1 MADGEKPYRRY
12 RGGRVRGGVPT
23 IERARAGVERD
34 GRAARHGKPGGA
46 GPEGPK
52 RRRRLRLTRG
62 RVILSVI
69 LLLILLLV
77 VWAVASWLAFSR
89 GVDEANQRLSPRAR
103 AALVPHE
110 GLLMSRPTT
119 TLLMGTDHA
128 DRRDRADANR
138 SDSIMLVRTDPERHR
153 LTYLS
158 IPRDMRVDIPG
169 HGTGKINAA
178 FALGGPA
185 LAMRTITGVTG
196 IEINHV
202 ALVDFNSFRELID
215 ELGGVTVNVPA
226 PIVSNRFDCPFP
238 TDSQCQRWQGWR
250 FAKGKQT
257 MDGRRALIY
266 SRIRE
271 NKLNP
276 AENDLTRG
284 ERQQVVVQAI
294 ADKLTSP
301 GTLFKLPFIGD
312 DLLKPLATDLSS
324 GQFLQLAWM
333 KFRSPEDRTLHC
345 RLGGSASFVG
355 GESFII
361 GTEENRNVIAMF
373 SGRSAPQPPLPGSGP
388 FGPGCIIGNRG

>member
-1 MADGEKPYRRY
+1 MADAQKPYRRY

-23 IERARAGVERD
+23 RERPRRGVQRD
-34 GRAARHGKPGGA
+34 RRPATLS
-46 GPEGPK
+46 PEQPK

-62 RVILSVI
+62 RVILSVV
-69 LLLILLLV
+69 LLLILLLT
-77 VWAVASWLAFSR
+77 VWAVASWLAFDR
-89 GVDEANQRLSPRAR
+89 GVDAANDRLSPRAR

-110 GLLMSRPTT
+110 GLVMSRPTT

-138 SDSIMLVRTDPERHR
+138 SDSIMLVRTDPDKHR
-153 LTYLS
+153 IAYLS
-158 IPRDMRVDIPG
+158 VPRDLRVDIPG

-202 ALVDFNSFRELID
+202 VLVDFNSFRDLID

-238 TDSQCQRWQGWR
+238 TASQCQRWEGWR
-250 FAKGKQT
+250 FAKGKQKL
-257 MDGRRALIY
+257 DGRRALIY

-271 NKLNP
+271 NRLNP

-284 ERQQVVVQAI
+284 ERQQAVVQAI
-294 ADKLTSP
+294 GDKLTSP
-301 GTLFKLPFIGD
+301 GTLLKLPFVGD
-312 DLLKPLATDLSS
+312 DLLKPLATDLTS
-324 GQFLQLAWM
+324 GQFLQLAWL
-333 KFRSPEDRTLHC
+333 KVRSPEDRTLHC
-345 RLGGSASFVG
+345 RLGGSASFVDG
-355 GESFII
+355 QSFII

-373 SGRSAPQPPLPGSGP
+373 AGRSAPQPPLPGSGP
-388 FGPGCIIGNRG
+388 FGPGCIRR

>member
-23 IERARAGVERD
+23 LERPRIRR
-34 GRAARHGKPGGA
+34 GRADGARPDPTSPGA
-46 GPEGPK
+46 PK
-52 RRRRLRLTRG
+52 RRRRVRLTRRRAIVG
-62 RVILSVI
+62 TILIV
-69 LLLILLLV
+69 LLLVV
-77 VWAVASWLAFSR
+77 VWAVASWIAFDR
-89 GVDEANQRLSPRAR
+89 GVEEANQRLSPRAR

-128 DRRDRADANR
+128 DRADRADASR
-138 SDSIMLVRTDPERHR
+138 SDSIMLVRTDPDRHR
-153 LTYLS
+153 LSYLS
-158 IPRDMRVDIPG
+158 IPRDLRVEIPG

-185 LAMRTITGVTG
+185 LAMRTITNVTG
-196 IEINHV
+196 IEINHI
-202 ALVDFNSFRELID
+202 ALVDFNSFRDLID

-250 FAKGKQT
+250 FAKGEQT
-257 MDGRRALIY
+257 MDGRRALVY

-271 NKLNP
+271 NRLNP

-284 ERQQVVVQAI
+284 ERQQAVVQAI
-294 ADKLTSP
+294 GDKLTGP
-301 GTLFKLPFIGD
+301 GTLLKLPFVGD
-312 DLLKPLATDLSS
+312 DLLKPLATDLTS

-333 KFRSPEDRTLHC
+333 KVRSPEDRTLHC
-345 RLGGSASFVG
+345 RLGGTASSVG

-373 SGRSAPQPPLPGSGP
+373 SGRAAAQPPLPGSGP
-388 FGPGCIIGNRG
+388 FGPGCVIGKRG

>member
-23 IERARAGVERD
+23 LERRPHARAGRD
-34 GRAARHGKPGGA
+34 GRAGRPGEPQQKPK
-46 GPEGPK
+46 P
-52 RRRRLRLTRG
+52 RRRLRLTRG
-62 RVILSVI
+62 RVILLVV
-69 LLLILLLV
+69 LLLFLLLV
-77 VWAVASWLAFSR
+77 VWAVASWLAFGR
-89 GVDEANQRLSPRAR
+89 GVDAANQRLSPQAR

-119 TLLMGTDHA
+119 TLLMGTDHSA
-128 DRRDRADANR
+128 RSDRADANR
-138 SDSIMLVRTDPERHR
+138 ADSIMLVRTDPEKHR
-153 LTYLS
+153 ISYLS
-158 IPRDMRVDIPG
+158 IPRDLRVDVPG
-169 HGTGKINAA
+169 HGTAKINAA

-185 LAMRTITGVTG
+185 LAMQTITAVTG
-196 IEINHV
+196 IPINHI
-202 ALVDFNSFRELID
+202 AIVDFNSFRDLID

-238 TDSQCQRWQGWR
+238 TDAQCQQWQGWR

-271 NKLNP
+271 NRLDS

-284 ERQQVVVQAI
+284 GRQQAVVQAI
-294 ADKLTSP
+294 GDKLTSP
-301 GTLFKLPFIGD
+301 RTLLKLPFVGD
-312 DLLKPLATDLSS
+312 DLLEPLATDLTA

-333 KFRSPEDRTLHC
+333 KIRAPEDRTLHC

-355 GESFII
+355 GQSFII

-388 FGPGCIIGNRG
+388 FGPGCKIGGA

>member
-23 IERARAGVERD
+23 LERRPRARADRD
-34 GRAARHGKPGGA
+34 GRPGEPVPQKTKP
-46 GPEGPK
+46 
-52 RRRRLRLTRG
+52 RRRLRLTRG
-62 RVILSVI
+62 RVILLV
-69 LLLILLLV
+69 LLLLFMLLV
-77 VWAVASWLAFSR
+77 VWAVASWLAFGR
-89 GVDEANQRLSPRAR
+89 GVDAANQRLSPQAR

-119 TLLMGTDHA
+119 TLLMGTDHSA
-128 DRRDRADANR
+128 RSDRADANR
-138 SDSIMLVRTDPERHR
+138 ADSIMLVRTDPEKHR
-153 LTYLS
+153 ISYLS
-158 IPRDMRVDIPG
+158 IPRDLRVDIPG
-169 HGTGKINAA
+169 HGTAKINAA

-185 LAMRTITGVTG
+185 LAMQTITAVTG
-196 IEINHV
+196 IPINHV
-202 ALVDFNSFRELID
+202 ALVDFNSFRDLID

-266 SRIRE
+266 SRVRE
-271 NKLNP
+271 NRLDS

-284 ERQQVVVQAI
+284 GRQQAVVQAI
-294 ADKLTSP
+294 GDKLTSP
-301 GTLFKLPFIGD
+301 RTLLKLPFVGD
-312 DLLKPLATDLSS
+312 DLLEPLATDLTA

-333 KFRSPEDRTLHC
+333 KIRAPEDRTLHC

-355 GESFII
+355 GQSFII

-388 FGPGCIIGNRG
+388 FGPGCKIGGA

>member
-23 IERARAGVERD
+23 LERPRPGRD
-34 GRAARHGKPGGA
+34 RSAPRPSEAA
-46 GPEGPK
+46 PK
-52 RRRRLRLTRG
+52 RQRRRLRLTRG
-62 RVILSVI
+62 RVILSAIV
-69 LLLILLLV
+69 LLLLLV
-77 VWAVASWLAFSR
+77 VVWGVASWLAFDR
-89 GVDEANQRLSPRAR
+89 GVEEANQRLSPRAR

-128 DRRDRADANR
+128 DRADRADANR
-138 SDSIMLVRTDPERHR
+138 SDSIMLVRTDPEKHR
-153 LTYLS
+153 IAYLS
-158 IPRDMRVDIPG
+158 IPRDLRVDIPG
-169 HGTGKINAA
+169 HGAGKINAG

-196 IEINHV
+196 LEINHV

-238 TDSQCQRWQGWR
+238 TDAQCQRWQGWR

-257 MDGRRALIY
+257 MDGRRALVY

-271 NKLNP
+271 NRLNP
-276 AENDLTRG
+276 SENDLTRG
-284 ERQQVVVQAI
+284 ERQQSVVQAI
-294 ADKLTSP
+294 GDKLTSP
-301 GTLFKLPFIGD
+301 GTLFKLPFVGD
-312 DLLKPLATDLSS
+312 DLLKPLATDLTS

-333 KFRSPEDRTLHC
+333 KLRSPEDRTLHC
-345 RLGGSASFVG
+345 RLGGTASFVG

-361 GTEENRNVIAMF
+361 GSEENRNVIAMF
-373 SGRSAPQPPLPGSGP
+373 SGRAAAQPPLPGSGP
-388 FGPGCIIGNRG
+388 FGPGCIIGNR

>member
-23 IERARAGVERD
+23 LERPRRQRDRD
-34 GRAARHGKPGGA
+34 GRAPRPA
-46 GPEGPK
+46 GPEQAK

-69 LLLILLLV
+69 LLLILLIV
-77 VWAVASWLAFSR
+77 VWAVASWIAFGR

-119 TLLMGTDHA
+119 TLLVGTDHA
-128 DRRDRADANR
+128 DRSDREAANR
-138 SDSIMLVRTDPERHR
+138 SDSIMLVRTDPDKHR
-153 LTYLS
+153 ISYLS
-158 IPRDMRVDIPG
+158 IPRDLRVDIPG

-185 LAMRTITGVTG
+185 LAMRTITAVTG
-196 IEINHV
+196 LEINHI
-202 ALVDFNSFRELID
+202 ALVDFNSFSELID

-226 PIVSNRFDCPFP
+226 PIVSNRFDCPYP
-238 TDSQCQRWQGWR
+238 TDTQCQKWQGWR
-250 FAKGKQT
+250 FAKGKQQ

-271 NKLNP
+271 NRLDP

-284 ERQQVVVQAI
+284 ERQQAVVQAI
-294 ADKLTSP
+294 GDKLTSP
-301 GTLFKLPFIGD
+301 GTFFKLPFVGD
-312 DLLKPLATDLSS
+312 DLLKPLATDLTS

-333 KFRSPEDRTLHC
+333 KVRSPEDRTLHC

-373 SGRSAPQPPLPGSGP
+373 AGRAAAQPPLPGSGP
-388 FGPGCIIGNRG
+388 FGPGCVIGNRA

>member
-23 IERARAGVERD
+23 LERPRAGARRDSRGRRDFKPER
-34 GRAARHGKPGGA
+34 
-46 GPEGPK
+46 PK
-52 RRRRLRLTRG
+52 RQRRLRLTRG
-62 RVILSVI
+62 RIILTVV
-69 LLLILLLV
+69 LLLILLVV
-77 VWAVASWLAFSR
+77 VWAIASWLAFDR
-89 GVDEANQRLSPRAR
+89 GVAEANQRLSPRAR

-110 GLLMSRPTT
+110 GLLLSRPTT

-128 DRRDRADANR
+128 DRPDRADANR

-153 LTYLS
+153 IAYLS
-158 IPRDMRVDIPG
+158 IPRDLRVDIPG

-178 FALGGPA
+178 FAVGGPA

-196 IEINHV
+196 LEINHV

-250 FAKGKQT
+250 FAKGEQT
-257 MDGRRALIY
+257 MNGRRALIY

-271 NKLNP
+271 NRLNP
-276 AENDLTRG
+276 SENDLTRG
-284 ERQQVVVQAI
+284 ERQQAVVQAI
-294 ADKLTSP
+294 GDKLTSP
-301 GTLFKLPFIGD
+301 GTLLKLPFVGD
-312 DLLKPLATDLSS
+312 DLLTPLATDLTS
-324 GQFLQLAWM
+324 GQFLQLAWL
-333 KFRSPEDRTLHC
+333 KIRSPEDRTLHC
-345 RLGGSASFVG
+345 RLGGTASFVG

-361 GTEENRNVIAMF
+361 GSEENRNVITMF
-373 SGRSAPQPPLPGSGP
+373 SGRSAAQPPLPGSGP
-388 FGPGCIIGNRG
+388 FGPGCLIGKTL

>member
-23 IERARAGVERD
+23 LERPRRQRDRD
-34 GRAARHGKPGGA
+34 GRAPRPA
-46 GPEGPK
+46 GPEQAK

-69 LLLILLLV
+69 LLLILLIV
-77 VWAVASWLAFSR
+77 VWAVASWIAFGR

-119 TLLMGTDHA
+119 TLLVGTDHA
-128 DRRDRADANR
+128 DRSDREAANR
-138 SDSIMLVRTDPERHR
+138 SDSIMLVRTDPDKHR
-153 LTYLS
+153 ISYLS
-158 IPRDMRVDIPG
+158 IPRDLRVDIPG

-185 LAMRTITGVTG
+185 LAMRTITAVTG
-196 IEINHV
+196 LEINHI
-202 ALVDFNSFRELID
+202 ALVDFNSFSELID

-226 PIVSNRFDCPFP
+226 PIVSNRFDCPYP
-238 TDSQCQRWQGWR
+238 TDTQCQKWQGWR
-250 FAKGKQT
+250 FAKGKQQ

-271 NKLNP
+271 NRLDP

-284 ERQQVVVQAI
+284 ERQQAVVQAI
-294 ADKLTSP
+294 GDKLTSP
-301 GTLFKLPFIGD
+301 GTFFKLPFVGD
-312 DLLKPLATDLSS
+312 DLLKPLATDLTS

-333 KFRSPEDRTLHC
+333 KVRSPEDRTLHC

-361 GTEENRNVIAMF
+361 GTEENRNVISMF
-373 SGRSAPQPPLPGSGP
+373 AGRAAAQPPLPGSGP
-388 FGPGCIIGNRG
+388 FGPGCVIGNRA

>member
-1 MADGEKPYRRY
+1 MPR
-12 RGGRVRGGVPT
+12 
-23 IERARAGVERD
+23 
-34 GRAARHGKPGGA
+34 
-46 GPEGPK
+46 PK
-52 RRRRLRLTRG
+52 RRLRLTRG
-62 RVILSVI
+62 RVILLVV
-69 LLLILLLV
+69 LLLFLLLV
-77 VWAVASWLAFSR
+77 VWAVASWLAFGR
-89 GVDEANQRLSPRAR
+89 GVDAANQRLSPQAR

-119 TLLMGTDHA
+119 TLLMGTDHSTHS
-128 DRRDRADANR
+128 DRADANR
-138 SDSIMLVRTDPERHR
+138 ADSIMLVRTDPEKHR
-153 LTYLS
+153 ISYLS
-158 IPRDMRVDIPG
+158 IPRDLRVDIPG
-169 HGTGKINAA
+169 HGTAKINAA

-185 LAMRTITGVTG
+185 LAMQTITAVTG
-196 IEINHV
+196 IPINHV
-202 ALVDFNSFRELID
+202 ALVDFNSFRDLID

-238 TDSQCQRWQGWR
+238 TDTQCQRWQGWR

-271 NKLNP
+271 NRLDS

-284 ERQQVVVQAI
+284 GRQQAVVQAI
-294 ADKLTSP
+294 GDKLTSP
-301 GTLFKLPFIGD
+301 RTLLKLPFVGD
-312 DLLKPLATDLSS
+312 DLLKPLATDLTA

-333 KFRSPEDRTLHC
+333 KIRAPEDRTLNC

-355 GESFII
+355 GQSFII

-388 FGPGCIIGNRG
+388 FGPGCRIGGA

>member
-1 MADGEKPYRRY
+1 MADGEKPYRLY
-12 RGGRVRGGVPT
+12 RGGRVRGAVPT
-23 IERARAGVERD
+23 LERPRRRQGRD
-34 GRAARHGKPGGA
+34 GLGPRAE
-46 GPEGPK
+46 PERPK

-62 RVILSVI
+62 RVILSVVLLL
-69 LLLILLLV
+69 LLLIV
-77 VWAVASWLAFSR
+77 VWAVASWIAFDR

-110 GLLMSRPTT
+110 GLLLSRPTT

-128 DRRDRADANR
+128 DRSDRADANR
-138 SDSIMLVRTDPERHR
+138 SDSIMLVRTDPDKHR
-153 LTYLS
+153 ISYLS
-158 IPRDMRVDIPG
+158 IPRDLRVDIPG
-169 HGTGKINAA
+169 RGTGKINAA

-202 ALVDFNSFRELID
+202 ALVDFNSFSKLID
-215 ELGGVTVNVPA
+215 ELGGVTVNVPK

-238 TDSQCQRWQGWR
+238 TNTQCQKWQGWR
-250 FAKGKQT
+250 FAKGKQKL
-257 MDGRRALIY
+257 DGRKALIY

-271 NKLNP
+271 NRLDP

-284 ERQQVVVQAI
+284 ERQQAVVQAI
-294 ADKLTSP
+294 GDKLTSP
-301 GTLFKLPFIGD
+301 GTFLKLPFVGD
-312 DLLKPLATDLSS
+312 ELVTPLATDLTS

-333 KFRSPEDRTLHC
+333 KVRSPEDRTLHC

-373 SGRSAPQPPLPGSGP
+373 SGRAAAQPPLPGSGP
-388 FGPGCIIGNRG
+388 FGPGCIIGNRN

>member
-12 RGGRVRGGVPT
+12 RGGRVRGAVPT
-23 IERARAGVERD
+23 LERPRRGQGRD
-34 GRAARHGKPGGA
+34 GLGPRPA
-46 GPEGPK
+46 GPEKPK

-62 RVILSVI
+62 RVILSVVLLL
-69 LLLILLLV
+69 LLLIV
-77 VWAVASWLAFSR
+77 VWAVASWIAFDR

-110 GLLMSRPTT
+110 GLLLSRPTT

-128 DRRDRADANR
+128 DRSDRADANR
-138 SDSIMLVRTDPERHR
+138 SDSIMLVRTDPDKHR
-153 LTYLS
+153 ISYLS
-158 IPRDMRVDIPG
+158 IPRDLRVDIPG
-169 HGTGKINAA
+169 RGTGKINAA

-196 IEINHV
+196 IQINHV
-202 ALVDFNSFRELID
+202 ALVDFNSFSKLID
-215 ELGGVTVNVPA
+215 ELGGVNVNVPK

-238 TDSQCQRWQGWR
+238 TNTQCQKWQGWR
-250 FAKGKQT
+250 FAKGKQKL
-257 MDGRRALIY
+257 DGRKALIY

-271 NKLNP
+271 NRLDP

-284 ERQQVVVQAI
+284 ERQQAVVQAI
-294 ADKLTSP
+294 GDKLTSP
-301 GTLFKLPFIGD
+301 GTFLKLPFVGD
-312 DLLKPLATDLSS
+312 ELVTPLATDLTS

-333 KFRSPEDRTLHC
+333 KIRSPEDRTLHC

-373 SGRSAPQPPLPGSGP
+373 SGRAAAQPPLPGSGP
-388 FGPGCIIGNRG
+388 FGPGCIIGNRS

>member
-12 RGGRVRGGVPT
+12 RGGRARGGVPT
-23 IERARAGVERD
+23 LERARPGVLR
-34 GRAARHGKPGGA
+34 GGDA
-46 GPEGPK
+46 KRPDRTGPERAK

-62 RVILSVI
+62 RLILTVVLLLM
-69 LLLILLLV
+69 LLLI
-77 VWAVASWLAFSR
+77 VWAVASWLAFDR
-89 GVDEANQRLSPRAR
+89 GVEEANQRLSPRAR

-110 GLLMSRPTT
+110 GLLMSRATT

-138 SDSIMLVRTDPERHR
+138 ADSIMLVRTDPERHR
-153 LTYLS
+153 LSYLS
-158 IPRDMRVDIPG
+158 IPRDLRVDIPG
-169 HGTGKINAA
+169 HGAGKINAA

-238 TDSQCQRWQGWR
+238 TDAQCQRWQGWR
-250 FAKGKQT
+250 FAKGEQT

-271 NKLNP
+271 NRLNP

-284 ERQQVVVQAI
+284 ERQQAVVQAI

-301 GTLFKLPFIGD
+301 STLLKLPFVGD
-312 DLLKPLATDLSS
+312 ELLKPLATDLSS

-333 KFRSPEDRTLHC
+333 KVRSPEDRTLHC

>member
-1 MADGEKPYRRY
+1 MADGEKPYRLY

-23 IERARAGVERD
+23 LERPRRRRD
-34 GRAARHGKPGGA
+34 GDGVAPGRV
-46 GPEGPK
+46 GPTKPK
-52 RRRRLRLTRG
+52 RRRIRLTRG
-62 RVILSVI
+62 RVFLSVV

-77 VWAVASWLAFSR
+77 VWAVASWLAFDR
-89 GVDEANQRLSPRAR
+89 GVAEANQRLSPRAR

-128 DRRDRADANR
+128 DRADRADANR
-138 SDSIMLVRTDPERHR
+138 SDSIMLVRTDPEKHR
-153 LTYLS
+153 ITYLS
-158 IPRDMRVDIPG
+158 VPRDLRVDIPG

-185 LAMRTITGVTG
+185 LAMRTITAVTG
-196 IEINHV
+196 VEINHV
-202 ALVDFNSFRELID
+202 ALVDFNSFRDLID

-238 TDSQCQRWQGWR
+238 TNTQCQNWQGWR
-250 FAKGKQT
+250 FAKGKQKL
-257 MDGRRALIY
+257 DGRRALIY

-271 NKLNP
+271 NRLNP

-284 ERQQVVVQAI
+284 ERQQAVVQAI
-294 ADKLTSP
+294 GDRLTSP
-301 GTLFKLPFIGD
+301 STLLKLPFVGD
-312 DLLKPLATDLSS
+312 DLLKPLATDLTS

-333 KFRSPEDRTLHC
+333 KVRSPEDRTLHC

-373 SGRSAPQPPLPGSGP
+373 LGRAAAQPPLPGSGP
-388 FGPGCIIGNRG
+388 FGPGCVIGNRS